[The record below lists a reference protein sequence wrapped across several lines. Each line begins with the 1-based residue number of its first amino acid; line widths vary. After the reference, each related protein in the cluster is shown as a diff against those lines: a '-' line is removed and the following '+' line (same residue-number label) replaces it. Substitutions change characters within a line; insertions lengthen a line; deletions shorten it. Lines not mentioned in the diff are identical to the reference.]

1 MQWQMHP
8 QAAVE
13 SSRRAAVPAPIHYPV
28 VRAMTDLAE
37 ENRRLREQM
46 STLTAEASNNEAI
59 LRRSQERELALL
71 NTDTLA
77 GLLAAL
83 TRGLG
88 DSFGLN
94 NVSVVLC
101 DPQHEIRHLLVGSGI
116 QPDNIQGVMFVD
128 SLVGLT
134 PIFGSLRKTWLGPY
148 SAADHQLILPTDSR
162 LASVALLPL
171 LRQQRLVGSLNFG
184 SQDPDRFTRHHA
196 TDFLNHLAAIAAF
209 CLENAVN
216 REKLV
221 RAGLTDVLTGW
232 YNRRYLQSRL
242 REEVILARRYNQTL
256 VCLLID
262 IDNFKTINDSHGHLC
277 GDTVLRE
284 VAYRVKG
291 QIRGSDVAARFGGD
305 ELAVLLPHTDLAS
318 GVQMAERIRNAVS
331 ATPISLNPA
340 NAITVTLSIGVAES
354 SPHQSR
360 AEPELIG
367 EALLQE
373 ADGALYQAKSEGRDR
388 VCTQDR
394 DWAAGR
400 DSV

>member
-1 MQWQMHP
+1 
-8 QAAVE
+8 
-13 SSRRAAVPAPIHYPV
+13 
-28 VRAMTDLAE
+28 MTDLAE

-46 STLTAEASNNEAI
+46 SALTKEASNNEAI
-59 LRRSQERELALL
+59 LRRSQMRELDLL
-71 NTDTLA
+71 NAETLA
-77 GLLAAL
+77 GLLESM

-94 NVSVVLC
+94 DVTLVLC
-101 DPQHEIRHLLVGSGI
+101 DPQHEIRHLLVGSGT
-116 QPDNIQGVMFVD
+116 QPDDIRSVLFVD
-128 SLVGLT
+128 SLLGLT
-134 PIFGSLRKTWLGPY
+134 PLFSTLRKTWLGPY
-148 SAADHQLILPTDSR
+148 STADHQLILPARSR
-162 LASVALLPL
+162 LESVAILPL
-171 LRQQRLVGSLNFG
+171 MRQQRLVGSINFG
-184 SQDPDRFTRHHA
+184 SSDPQRFTRHHA

-242 REEVILARRYNQTL
+242 REEVILARRYHQSL

-262 IDNFKTINDSHGHLC
+262 IDNFKAINDSYGHLA

-305 ELAVLLPHTDLAS
+305 ELAVLLPHTDEAS

-331 ATPISLNPA
+331 GTPISLDPT
-340 NAITVTLSIGVAES
+340 NAVTVTLSVGVAEDM
-354 SPHQSR
+354 PRRNQT
-360 AEPELIG
+360 EPELIG

-373 ADGALYQAKSEGRDR
+373 ADAALYQAKSDGRDQVR
-388 VCTQDR
+388 TPPK
-394 DWAAGR
+394 
-400 DSV
+400 S